1 MSKWVAGFV
10 IGIFV
15 PIAWAQAT
23 GSSLGTVSD
32 TTGGVVVGARVSATN
47 VNTNV
52 SREAVTNHAGYYQI
66 DNLLPGEYIVNTEMA
81 GFKKAVHPK
90 FELQVAQSARL
101 DLTLEVG
108 EVSQSVEVAGA
119 APLVN
124 TVDASVG
131 HVVGVRETRE
141 LPLNGRN
148 YLQLAAL
155 VPGTAQYGLRSFYNS
170 GLTDNQG
177 SVIAGGAGE
186 DRNEVTLDGVGV
198 KSYMINVAYVPS
210 IDGIREFKVE
220 TDPYSPDLGR
230 SAGAKTRLESKSGT
244 NQYHGTLFEFIRNSS
259 LDAKNYFDRGD
270 APIPQ
275 FQQNQ
280 FGGSF
285 GGPIKKN
292 KLFFFFN
299 YEGFRSR
306 RGQTIFATVPTPFM
320 KQGIFTEEGRRIF
333 DPLTTRIDPIKPQRS
348 LSNSCPTT
356 DSPP

>member
-1 MSKWVAGFV
+1 MGKSFAV
-10 IGIFV
+10 IGVMILA
-15 PIAWAQAT
+15 PAAWGQAT
-23 GSSLGTVSD
+23 GSILGTASD
-32 TTGGVVVGARVSATN
+32 SSGGVVAGARVSATN
-47 VNTNV
+47 VETNV
-52 SREAVTNHAGYYQI
+52 SREVLTNSAGYYQI
-66 DNLLPGEYIVNTEMA
+66 DNLLPGEYTITAEMV
-81 GFKKAVHPK
+81 GFKKAIRPK
-90 FELQVAQSARL
+90 FELQVAQSARV
-101 DLTLEVG
+101 DVALEVG
-108 EVSQSVEVAGA
+108 EVNQSVEVAGA

-177 SVIAGGAGE
+177 SVISGGAGE

-198 KSYMINVAYVPS
+198 KSYMINVAFVPS

-230 SAGAKTRLESKSGT
+230 SAGAQIRLESKSGT
-244 NQYHGTLFEFIRNSS
+244 NQIHATLFEFLRNSS
-259 LDAKNYFDRGD
+259 LDGKNYFDRKD

-280 FGGSF
+280 FGGSL

-292 KLFFFFN
+292 KLFLFLN
-299 YEGFRSR
+299 YEGFRSPKVKPSS
-306 RGQTIFATVPTPFM
+306 GPC
-320 KQGIFTEEGRRIF
+320 
-333 DPLTTRIDPIKPQRS
+333 PL
-348 LSNSCPTT
+348 L
-356 DSPP
+356 

>member
-1 MSKWVAGFV
+1 MSRWVAV
-10 IGIFV
+10 IIV
-15 PIAWAQAT
+15 PILVPSAWGQAT
-23 GSSLGTVSD
+23 GSILGTVSD
-32 TTGGVVVGARVSATN
+32 TTGGVIMGARVSATN
-47 VNTNV
+47 VSTNV

-81 GFKKAVHPK
+81 GFKKAVRPK
-90 FELQVAQSARL
+90 FELQVAQSVRL
-101 DLTLEVG
+101 DLALEVG

-119 APLVN
+119 PQLVN

-177 SVIAGGAGE
+177 SVISGGAGE

-230 SAGAKTRLESKSGT
+230 SAGAQIRLESKSGT
-244 NQYHGTLFEFIRNSS
+244 NLFHGTLFEFIRNSS
-259 LDAKNYFDRGD
+259 LDAKNYSAISAEPVWRQLGW
-270 APIPQ
+270 AGQ
-275 FQQNQ
+275 AEQA
-280 FGGSF
+280 
-285 GGPIKKN
+285 
-292 KLFFFFN
+292 LFLL
-299 YEGFRSR
+299 
-306 RGQTIFATVPTPFM
+306 Q
-320 KQGIFTEEGRRIF
+320 
-333 DPLTTRIDPIKPQRS
+333 L
-348 LSNSCPTT
+348 
-356 DSPP
+356 